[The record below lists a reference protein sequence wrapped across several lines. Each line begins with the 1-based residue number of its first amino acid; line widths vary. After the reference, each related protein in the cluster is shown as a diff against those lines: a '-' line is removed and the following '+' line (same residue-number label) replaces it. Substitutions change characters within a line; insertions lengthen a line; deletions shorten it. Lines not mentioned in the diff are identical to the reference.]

1 MIDLTDLL
9 LSPGYRQEGFT
20 IEEIQESDDI
30 AVLVLR
36 HRGKEIVRT
45 SSAGL
50 IISNI
55 VRVITQEVSK
65 N

>member
-1 MIDLTDLL
+1 MTDLTDLL

-20 IEEIQESDDI
+20 IEEIQEFDDI

-55 VRVITQEVSK
+55 VRVIT
-65 N
+65 

>member
-1 MIDLTDLL
+1 MTDLTDLL

>member
-1 MIDLTDLL
+1 MTDLTDLL
-9 LSPGYRQEGFT
+9 ISPEYRRAGFS
-20 IEEIQESDDI
+20 IEEIKEPDDR

-36 HRGKEIVRT
+36 HRGQEIVRT

-55 VRVITQEVSK
+55 VQIITQEISK